1 MVGASGQLYS
11 VDFYGKRLLFCLV
24 VVVVMMGVVTGV
36 IQGHEFI
43 QGHKQ
48 RGSVT
53 ISTSET
59 SHSNTIGRHSR
70 LLRGLGSTSELE
82 RESKANN
89 HLQSSPVND
98 NDRMDTR
105 ADKTRDVCFPFVV
118 MWIQRRQAA
127 GYTAPDDDEG
137 VGRPERKPP
146 SLLQAGSGGARM
158 AASWRDQGGHPTSPN
173 GRCSFPGFAVAYQP
187 RSHLRRGTEV
197 VPRQVRQDSLRLWE
211 DDHVP
216 VAPIDMFSGRGI
228 LRCER
233 MCRLSFWFHWQLG
246 ERWRVCVRWM
256 V

>member
-36 IQGHEFI
+36 IQGHQSI

-105 ADKTRDVCFPFVV
+105 ADETRDVCFPFVV

-137 VGRPERKPP
+137 VASRAKAPLPSPGREWWCSHGSPRGGIK
-146 SLLQAGSGGARM
+146 AGTRLRQTDG
-158 AASWRDQGGHPTSPN
+158 AASRDLPLLISLILTCAEARRSCQG
-173 GRCSFPGFAVAYQP
+173 R
-187 RSHLRRGTEV
+187 
-197 VPRQVRQDSLRLWE
+197 
-211 DDHVP
+211 
-216 VAPIDMFSGRGI
+216 
-228 LRCER
+228 
-233 MCRLSFWFHWQLG
+233 
-246 ERWRVCVRWM
+246 
-256 V
+256 

>member
-24 VVVVMMGVVTGV
+24 VVLVMMGVVTGV
-36 IQGHEFI
+36 IQGHEPI

-70 LLRGLGSTSELE
+70 LLRGLGFTSELE

-98 NDRMDTR
+98 KDRMDTR
-105 ADKTRDVCFPFVV
+105 ADETRDVCFPFVV

-137 VGRPERKPP
+137 VGVPSESPP
-146 SLLQAGSGGARM
+146 PFSRQGVVVLAWQPRGGTKAGTRLHQTDG
-158 AASWRDQGGHPTSPN
+158 AASRDLPLLISLILTCAEARRSCQG
-173 GRCSFPGFAVAYQP
+173 R
-187 RSHLRRGTEV
+187 
-197 VPRQVRQDSLRLWE
+197 
-211 DDHVP
+211 
-216 VAPIDMFSGRGI
+216 
-228 LRCER
+228 
-233 MCRLSFWFHWQLG
+233 
-246 ERWRVCVRWM
+246 
-256 V
+256 